1 MNYKLSILVPTYN
14 RLDLFKETLSSI
26 LKQVENEP
34 VEIVIVDDGSTERN
48 YEYAL
53 EISKKY
59 PFVEV
64 QRHEKNLGIGQARN
78 TLLSQAKGEYLMF
91 IDSDDLL
98 MDGALK
104 KMLNLIASNGAECYV
119 LNSYREKGEKLK
131 FKPFPID
138 KKGLSLLKAYI
149 DGAFSEALY
158 LIKPE
163 VARKYPFNPKLR
175 VREDFAPQ
183 ACYLFFSSFKI
194 INEPFVIYRDHP
206 QRLRKVA
213 DYYFEHALTSVEDLF
228 NRLPEPYQC
237 LKPYALARAYLEL
250 AKIAYKSGLYDKAR
264 VYLHK
269 SIESYPEFRRS
280 FKYFKLQ
287 TKIYFKK
294 VFCHSQ

>member
-26 LKQVENEP
+26 LKQVDNEP

-59 PFVEV
+59 PFVKV
-64 QRHEKNLGIGQARN
+64 QRHEKNLGVGEARN
-78 TLLSQAKGEYLMF
+78 TLLSLAKGEYLVF
-91 IDSDDLL
+91 IASDDLL

-119 LNSYREKGEKLK
+119 LNSYREKGKKLK
-131 FKPFPID
+131 FKPFPVD

-158 LIKPE
+158 LIKTE
-163 VARKYPFNPKLR
+163 VARKYPFNLDLR
-175 VREDFAPQ
+175 VREDFAPK
-183 ACYLFFSSFKI
+183 ACYLVLANSKV
-194 INEPFVIYRDHP
+194 INEPFVIIRDHP
-206 QRLRKVA
+206 QRLRKMA
-213 DYYFEHALTSVEDLF
+213 DYYFEHALASVDDLF
-228 NRLPEPYQC
+228 NRLPDPYQC
-237 LKPYALARAYLEL
+237 LKPYALARTYLEL
-250 AKIAYKSGLYDKAR
+250 AKIAYKSELYDKAR
-264 VYLHK
+264 VYLQK
-269 SIESYPEFRRS
+269 SIESYPELRRS
-280 FKYFKLQ
+280 FQYFKLQ

>member
-26 LKQVENEP
+26 LKQVDNEP

-64 QRHEKNLGIGQARN
+64 QRHEKNLGVGQARN
-78 TLLSQAKGEYLMF
+78 TLLSLAKGEYLVF

-104 KMLNLIASNGAECYV
+104 KML
-119 LNSYREKGEKLK
+119 R
-131 FKPFPID
+131 
-138 KKGLSLLKAYI
+138 
-149 DGAFSEALY
+149 
-158 LIKPE
+158 
-163 VARKYPFNPKLR
+163 
-175 VREDFAPQ
+175 
-183 ACYLFFSSFKI
+183 
-194 INEPFVIYRDHP
+194 
-206 QRLRKVA
+206 
-213 DYYFEHALTSVEDLF
+213 T
-228 NRLPEPYQC
+228 
-237 LKPYALARAYLEL
+237 YLEL

>member
-64 QRHEKNLGIGQARN
+64 QRHKKNLRVGQARN
-78 TLLSQAKGEYLMF
+78 TLLSQAKGEYLVF

-98 MDGALK
+98 MNGALK
-104 KMLNLIASNGAECYV
+104 KMLNLIDSNGAECYV
-119 LNSYREKGEKLK
+119 LNSYREKGKKLK
-131 FKPFPID
+131 FKPFPVD

-158 LIKPE
+158 LIKTE
-163 VARKYPFNPKLR
+163 VARKYPFNPYLR
-175 VREDFAPQ
+175 VREDFAPK
-183 ACYLFFSSFKI
+183 ACYLVLANSKV
-194 INEPFVIYRDHP
+194 INEPFVIIRDHP

-228 NRLPEPYQC
+228 NRLPDPYQS
-237 LKPYALARAYLEL
+237 LKPYALARTYLEL
-250 AKIAYKSGLYDKAR
+250 AKIAYKSELYDKAR
-264 VYLHK
+264 AYLQK
-269 SIESYPEFRRS
+269 SIESYPEFRQS

-294 VFCHSQ
+294 VFCHSK

>member
-1 MNYKLSILVPTYN
+1 MNYKLSILIPTYN
-14 RLDLFKETLSSI
+14 RLELFKETLTSI
-26 LKQVENEP
+26 LKQVDNEP

-59 PFVEV
+59 PFVKV
-64 QRHEKNLGIGQARN
+64 QRHEKNLGVGQARN
-78 TLLSQAKGEYLMF
+78 TLLSLAKGEYLVF
-91 IDSDDLL
+91 IASDDLL

-119 LNSYREKGEKLK
+119 LNSYREKWKKLK
-131 FKPFPID
+131 FKPFPVD

-158 LIKPE
+158 LIKTE
-163 VARKYPFNPKLR
+163 VARKYPVNPDLR
-175 VREDFAPQ
+175 VREDFSPK
-183 ACYLFFSSFKI
+183 ACYLVLANSKV
-194 INEPFVIYRDHP
+194 INEPFVIIRDHP

-228 NRLPEPYQC
+228 NRLPEPYQN
-237 LKPYALARAYLEL
+237 LKPYALARTYLEL

-280 FKYFKLQ
+280 FQYFKLQ

-294 VFCHSQ
+294 VFCHSK

>member
-1 MNYKLSILVPTYN
+1 MNYKLSILIPTYN
-14 RLDLFKETLSSI
+14 RLDLFKETISSI

-91 IDSDDLL
+91 IGSDDLL
-98 MDGALK
+98 MDGVLK

-158 LIKPE
+158 LIKTE
-163 VARKYPFNPKLR
+163 IARKYPFNPKLR
-175 VREDFAPQ
+175 VREDFAPK
-183 ACYLFFSSFKI
+183 ACYLVLANSKV
-194 INEPFVIYRDHP
+194 INEPFVIIRDHP

-213 DYYFEHALTSVEDLF
+213 DYYFEHALTSVDDLF

-250 AKIAYKSGLYDKAR
+250 AKIAYKSELYDKAR

-280 FKYFKLQ
+280 FQYFKLQ

-294 VFCHSQ
+294 VFCHSK